1 MLHPTMAPHIGRP
14 PKRDHL
20 RALAQ
25 RVEVGDGEVRIMGS
39 KSDLLRTLAAA
50 PRSQFCTEVAD
61 GEGFE
66 PPRGVNL
73 CRFSR
78 PVP

>member
-1 MLHPTMAPHIGRP
+1 VFEER
-14 PKRDHL
+14 
-20 RALAQ
+20 
-25 RVEVGDGEVRIMGS
+25 RV
-39 KSDLLRTLAAA
+39 A
-50 PRSQFCTEVAD
+50 VAD

-78 PVP
+78 PVLLTTQPSVRTQVQ